1 VLVTR
6 YASLPEN
13 VDDGIDGWIVEP
25 RDTQAMTAQLRAM
38 LANRGQLPAMG
49 RHARAKAEREFCNSK
64 FIQETEEVY
73 VRAAA

>member
-1 VLVTR
+1 
-6 YASLPEN
+6 
-13 VDDGIDGWIVEP
+13 
-25 RDTQAMTAQLRAM
+25 MTGRLRAM

-49 RHARAKAEREFCNSK
+49 RHARVKAEREFCNSK